1 MSTLFT
7 IEAEK
12 RTENLNPRQIRSA
25 GKLPATVYGK
35 GFEPISI
42 QLCTKT
48 FDYNLRNK
56 PETLELVL
64 EGQTIPVVIQ
74 KVQRVFT
81 TDQSLNVE
89 FKRI

>member
-12 RTENLNPRQIRSA
+12 RSKNIKPRQLRRD
-25 GKLPATVYGK
+25 GKIPATVYGK
-35 GFEPISI
+35 GLEPISI
-42 QLCTKT
+42 QLDTKT
-48 FDYNLRNK
+48 FDYNLKRK

-64 EGQTIPVVIQ
+64 DGETIPVVIQ
-74 KVQRVFT
+74 NVQRVFT

>member
-12 RTENLNPRQIRSA
+12 RSENIKPRQLRRD
-25 GKLPATVYGK
+25 GKIPATIYGK
-35 GFEPISI
+35 GLAPISI
-42 QLCTKT
+42 QLDTKT
-48 FDYNLRNK
+48 FDYNLKRK
-56 PETLELVL
+56 PETLELL
-64 EGQTIPVVIQ
+64 LDGETIPVVIQ
-74 KVQRVFT
+74 HVQRVFT